1 MTQLTTNIY
10 SISPEN
16 YDNVSA
22 DTLNLFKINYSI
34 ADLEFIMKHFNI
46 SLTCILT
53 TQKLT
58 AEFCNEYI
66 LREDELY
73 CQTEG
78 DEYLNIDDIMEFQ
91 PHIKRRAFDEWYEE

>member
-1 MTQLTTNIY
+1 MSQQPTIY
-10 SISPEN
+10 TISPEN

-22 DTLNLFKINYSI
+22 DTLSLFKTNYSI
-34 ADLEFIMKHFNI
+34 TDLEFIMEHFNI

-58 AEFCNEYI
+58 ADFCNKYI

-78 DEYLNIDDIMEFQ
+78 DEYLTVDDIMEFQ
-91 PHIKRRAFDEWYEE
+91 PHIKRSAFDEE

>member
-1 MTQLTTNIY
+1 MPLLSELYPIG
-10 SISPEN
+10 SIN
-16 YDNVSA
+16 YTNVSA
-22 DTLNLFKINYSI
+22 DSLNIFETKYSI
-34 ADLEFIMKHFNI
+34 TDLEFIMKHFNI

-58 AEFCNEYI
+58 VPFCKEYI

-78 DEYLNIDDIMEFQ
+78 DEYLTVDDIVEFQ
-91 PHIKRRAFDEWYEE
+91 PHIKRDAFDEWEDD